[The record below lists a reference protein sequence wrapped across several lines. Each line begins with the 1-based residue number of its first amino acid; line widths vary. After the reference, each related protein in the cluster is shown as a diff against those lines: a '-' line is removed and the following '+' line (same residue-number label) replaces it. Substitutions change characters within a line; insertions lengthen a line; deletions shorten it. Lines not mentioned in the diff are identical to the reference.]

1 MKTIKIIKSRGGCWY
16 NERIGY
22 IFIVKDATDEMFD
35 SRLYVDTIENY
46 YEVIDTGNIIHK
58 DDCEELITKN
68 SIINTS
74 KRGGK
79 QYTILTNLIEKI
91 KQGEEHIIIGQDYVT
106 MSRKHYQDIIEDI
119 NIEKLEKLIGEYLID
134 MYCANMIFLKT
145 DLEEFL
151 EYVKQKYEKE
161 IKDFKDNYESI
172 KEK

>member
-1 MKTIKIIKSRGGCWY
+1 MKRP
-16 NERIGY
+16 N
-22 IFIVKDATDEMFD
+22 VKDWE
-35 SRLYVDTIENY
+35 
-46 YEVIDTGNIIHK
+46 IDPNK
-58 DDCEELITKN
+58 YLCELIDYVNYLEEEK
-68 SIINTS
+68 SIYDLKINMS

-79 QYTILTNLIEKI
+79 QYNILNNLIEKI
-91 KQGEEHIIIGQDYVT
+91 KQGEEHIIIGQDYVA
-106 MSRKHYQDIIEDI
+106 MSKKHYQDIIEDI

>member
-1 MKTIKIIKSRGGCWY
+1 MKRP
-16 NERIGY
+16 N
-22 IFIVKDATDEMFD
+22 VKDWE
-35 SRLYVDTIENY
+35 
-46 YEVIDTGNIIHK
+46 IDPNK
-58 DDCEELITKN
+58 YLCELIDYVNYLEEEK
-68 SIINTS
+68 SIYDLKINMS